1 MRRTR
6 SRTRNTDATPASFG
20 QEFVDPAASSRL
32 LVGDLTPEGMSGN
45 CPTTPM
51 IDYGQNG
58 PTALALL
65 QGNDNSLY
73 RPDDFPAAVPRAT
86 GVK

>member
-1 MRRTR
+1 
-6 SRTRNTDATPASFG
+6 
-20 QEFVDPAASSRL
+20 
-32 LVGDLTPEGMSGN
+32 MSGN